1 MILFLVSV
9 VGLYLFWQYRQQTV
23 QSSVKD
29 KSDVPGESFTSTCT
43 ESPVYGVLLSAEN
56 QTRKKPNSSEEQSNS
71 TVNPA
76 YGLLRATEVRQFTT
90 VTSIVEDDHTHVQA
104 TTDPG
109 SQSPDTCPPQVRR
122 FVLS

>member
-1 MILFLVSV
+1 VILFLVSV
-9 VGLYLFWQYRQQTV
+9 VGLYLFWQYRQRTV

-56 QTRKKPNSSEEQSNS
+56 QTRKKLYSSEEQSNS
-71 TVNPA
+71 SA

-109 SQSPDTCPPQVRR
+109 SQSPDTTTN
-122 FVLS
+122 